1 MTNLGLVRCRV
12 MQWRRLTLL
21 AASALTLVACQT
33 TSPQPPAA
41 VTDTSGTSATSDAST
56 AKPIT
61 YVTLPD
67 TYGQNAEV
75 ARTKLQ
81 DLGLTKVELASS
93 NSKFSTVEEAKDW
106 KVVGMVPGA
115 GTVVKSDEAVVLK
128 LFKVR

>member
-1 MTNLGLVRCRV
+1 MTNRGLVRCRV

-33 TSPQPPAA
+33 TSQQPPAA
-41 VTDTSGTSATSDAST
+41 VTETSGTSATSDTST
-56 AKPIT
+56 AKPST

-81 DLGLTKVELASS
+81 ELGLTKVELASS
-93 NSKFSTVEEAKDW
+93 NSKFPTVEQAKDW

-115 GTVVKSDEAVVLK
+115 GTVVKPDDPVVLN
-128 LFKVR
+128 LVKVQ